1 MKNLQVPPVTYE
13 MARSLVKVLKVRNQN
28 EVANVLIQREF
39 KEKGLWF
46 MNSYLRTLD
55 QLALATKDL
64 PTTRPEERRSSQKA
78 LILSLTEHR

>member
-39 KEKGLWF
+39 KEKGL
-46 MNSYLRTLD
+46 
-55 QLALATKDL
+55 
-64 PTTRPEERRSSQKA
+64 
-78 LILSLTEHR
+78 